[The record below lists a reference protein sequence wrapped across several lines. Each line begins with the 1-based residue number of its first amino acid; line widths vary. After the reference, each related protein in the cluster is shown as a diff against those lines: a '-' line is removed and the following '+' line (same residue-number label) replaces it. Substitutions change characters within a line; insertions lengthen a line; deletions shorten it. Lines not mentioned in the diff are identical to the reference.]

1 MTKRLKRMLIM
12 TAAWLPGLAL
22 WFAFGL
28 MNGHVPVG
36 IAFIEAGLTVGVAAL
51 LGLPIWEVCV
61 RVPWLE
67 RKRVRF
73 FATHFGAAVVYS
85 YLWMAGTTVA
95 NPLYTH
101 RPPNWRLLVS
111 PRAIPFA
118 LTGIWLYAA
127 VAGFCYAIIAQQHAR
142 EQERRALR
150 AEAGLSA
157 ARLDALRHRLHPHFL
172 FNALHTVAALVR
184 QGSTQ
189 AENAIEKLG
198 DMLRYSLQEDAGN
211 TVPFADEW
219 EFTRRYL
226 EFEELRHGE
235 RLCVVTSIDPQCM
248 DCDAPLFALQTLVE
262 NAVHHSI
269 ATRPGGGRIEIAA
282 NLLDSTLCVQV
293 RDDGTSVTSS
303 TNGAQFG
310 LAALRE
316 RLHAVYGN
324 RATLSVSSDS
334 SGFQV
339 AFMIPRTQSEDL
351 DDE

>member
-1 MTKRLKRMLIM
+1 MLTM
-12 TAAWLPGLAL
+12 VAAWLPGLAL

-28 MNGHVPVG
+28 INGHVPVG
-36 IAFIEAGLTVGVAAL
+36 TAFAEAGLTVGVAAL
-51 LGLPIWEVCV
+51 LGLPIWNVCL

-67 RKRVRF
+67 TNRVRF

-85 YLWMAGTTVA
+85 YLWMTGTTLT

-101 RPPNWRLLVS
+101 KPPNWRLLVS
-111 PRAIPFA
+111 ARSIPYA

-127 VAGFCYAIIAQQHAR
+127 VAAFCYTIIAQQHAG

-184 QGSTQ
+184 QDSTQ
-189 AENAIEKLG
+189 AENAIERLG

-211 TVPFADEW
+211 TVPFAEEW

-226 EFEELRHGE
+226 EFEQLRHGD
-235 RLCVVTSIDPQCM
+235 RLSVVTSVDPQCLA
-248 DCDAPLFALQTLVE
+248 CNAPPFALQTLVE

-269 ATRPGGGRIEIAA
+269 AMRPGGGRIEITA
-282 NLLDSTLCVQV
+282 NMVDSALRVQV
-293 RDDGTSVTSS
+293 RDDGTSTASQ
-303 TNGAQFG
+303 NGAQFG

-324 RATLSVSSDS
+324 RAKLSITSDRN
-334 SGFQV
+334 GFQV
-339 AFMIPRTQSEDL
+339 AFLVPRTQSEEL